1 MQQIPSHGDDMRMMF
16 MASTEYN
23 DVEITDD
30 DYYIVPETDE
40 VLTPNGWKRVKDI
53 AVGDTVC
60 GDDTKDT
67 IKNIRYSNGSY
78 YLLI

>member
-30 DYYIVPETDE
+30 NYYIVPETDE
-40 VLTPNGWKRVKDI
+40 VLTPHSWKRVKELV
-53 AVGDTVC
+53 VGDVIC
-60 GDDTKDT
+60 GDDTEDT
-67 IKNIRYSNGSY
+67 IKDIRYNNGSY